1 MRILKNPIWLAC
13 LLSILIVNSYWAFY
27 ASNRYVS
34 ESNIVLESPQI
45 ALPSLDVSSLFSS
58 SNGKSAE
65 MLLLRD
71 YLLSVDMLRK
81 VETTV
86 DFRKHYAD
94 KQYDF
99 ISRLYSEDGPIEEL
113 HEYYLN
119 RVSVELDDYAQ
130 VLRIKVQAFVPEL
143 AHRIATLLLEQ
154 GEARMNALGQ
164 RLAEEQVRFL
174 EKQVSELR
182 ESFNKA
188 RLELLDYQNEKGLV
202 SPAGT
207 VESLNAV
214 VANLDAELSNLKT
227 KQRALVSYQSPASPA
242 MVKIDSE
249 IEAVKQQIVQERAR
263 MAQASGGALNT
274 LSSEYQTLQM
284 QLEFAQESYSG
295 GLSALQNT
303 RIEAA
308 RKLKQISILQ
318 YPTLPEYSVEPDR
331 LYNSVVFT
339 ILALFI
345 ALITQMLVL
354 IIKEHQD

>member
-1 MRILKNPIWLAC
+1 MRIFKKPIWLIC
-13 LLSILIVNSYWAFY
+13 LLSIIVVNSYWTFY

-45 ALPSLDVSSLFSS
+45 ALPSLDVSSLFGS

-71 YLLSVDMLRK
+71 YLMSVDMLRK
-81 VETTV
+81 VDETV
-86 DFRKHYAD
+86 NFRKHYAA
-94 KQYDF
+94 KQHDF
-99 ISRLYSEDGPIEEL
+99 FSRLYSEDVPIENL
-113 HEYYLN
+113 HQYYLS
-119 RVSVELDDYAQ
+119 RISVELDDYAQ

-174 EKQVSELR
+174 EKQVDQLSA
-182 ESFNKA
+182 SFNKV

-202 SPAGT
+202 SPVGM

-214 VANLDAELSNLKT
+214 VAGLEAQLANLKT
-227 KQRALVSYQSPASPA
+227 SRRAIVSYQSLKSPA
-242 MVKIDSE
+242 VVKINSE
-249 IEAVKQQIVQERAR
+249 IEAIKQQIIHERAR

-274 LSSEYQTLQM
+274 LSSEYQLLQL
-284 QLEFAQESYSG
+284 QLEFAQQSYSG
-295 GLSALQNT
+295 GLAALQNT

-318 YPTLPEYSVEPDR
+318 YPTLPEHAVEPDR
-331 LYNSVVFT
+331 LYKSVVVT

-345 ALITQMLVL
+345 ALIAQMLVL

>member
-1 MRILKNPIWLAC
+1 MKIFKSPVWLIC
-13 LLSILIVNSYWAFY
+13 LLLILTVVSYWAFY
-27 ASNRYVS
+27 ATDRYVS
-34 ESNIVLESPQI
+34 KSNIVLESPQI
-45 ALPSLDVSSLFSS
+45 ALPTLDISSLFSN
-58 SNGKSAE
+58 SNGQSAD

-81 VETTV
+81 VETAV
-86 DFRKHYAD
+86 DFRKHYSD
-94 KQYDF
+94 KQHDF
-99 ISRLYSEDGPIEEL
+99 FSRLYDEDAPIEEL

-130 VLRIKVQAFVPEL
+130 VLRIKVQAFVPEV
-143 AHRIATLLLEQ
+143 AQQIVKLLLEQ
-154 GEARMNALGQ
+154 GEAHMNALGQ

-174 EKQVSELR
+174 ELQVNQLGEH
-182 ESFNKA
+182 FNKA
-188 RLELLDYQNEKGLV
+188 RLELLDYQNEKGLI
-202 SPAGT
+202 SPVGT
-207 VESLNAV
+207 VKSLNEV
-214 VANLDAELSNLKT
+214 VGGLEAQLANLKT
-227 KQRALVSYQSPASPA
+227 SRRALVSYQSLKSPA
-242 MVKIDSE
+242 VVKTDIE
-249 IEAVKQQIVQERAR
+249 IKAVKQQIAQELGR

-274 LSSEYQTLQM
+274 LSSEYQLLQL
-284 QLEFAQESYSG
+284 QLEFAQQSYSG

-339 ILALFI
+339 ILALFV

-354 IIKEHQD
+354 IVKEHQD

>member
-13 LLSILIVNSYWAFY
+13 LLSIVMVDSYWAFY

-34 ESNIVLESPQI
+34 ESNIVLESPQ
-45 ALPSLDVSSLFSS
+45 AAAPSLDFSSLLSNSS
-58 SNGKSAE
+58 GKGAE

-81 VETTV
+81 VDAAV

-99 ISRLYSEDGPIEEL
+99 FSRLYAEDGPMEEL
-113 HEYYLN
+113 HEYYLG

-130 VLRIKVQAFVPEL
+130 VLRIKVQAFVPEV
-143 AHRIATLLLEQ
+143 AHRIVTLLLEQ
-154 GEARMNALGQ
+154 GEARMNVLGQ

-174 EKQVSELR
+174 EKQVNQLSLH
-182 ESFNKA
+182 FNAA
-188 RLELLDYQNEKGLV
+188 RLELLGYQNEKGLV
-202 SPAGT
+202 SPVGT

-214 VANLDAELSNLKT
+214 VADLEAQLANLKA
-227 KQRALVSYQSPASPA
+227 KQRALVSYQSLKSPA
-242 MVKIDSE
+242 IVKIGSE
-249 IEAVKQQIVQERAR
+249 IEAIKQQIVQERAR
-263 MAQASGGALNT
+263 VAQASGGALNT
-274 LSSEYQTLQM
+274 LSSEYLTLQM

-295 GLSALQNT
+295 GLAALLNT

-308 RKLKQISILQ
+308 RKLKQVSVLQ
-318 YPTLPEYSVEPDR
+318 SPTLPEYAVEPDR

-339 ILALFI
+339 ILALFV

-354 IIKEHQD
+354 IVREHQD

>member
-1 MRILKNPIWLAC
+1 MRILKKPIWLIC
-13 LLSILIVNSYWAFY
+13 LLLILVVNSYWLFY

-45 ALPSLDVSSLFSS
+45 ALPSLDVSSLFSN
-58 SNGKSAE
+58 SNGQSAD

-81 VETTV
+81 VETAV
-86 DFRKHYAD
+86 DFRKHYSD
-94 KQYDF
+94 KQHDF
-99 ISRLYSEDGPIEEL
+99 FSRLYDEDAPIEEL

-143 AHRIATLLLEQ
+143 AQRIATLLLEQ

-174 EKQVSELR
+174 EKQVNELS

-188 RLELLDYQNEKGLV
+188 RLDLLDYQNEKGLI
-202 SPAGT
+202 SPVGT

-214 VANLDAELSNLKT
+214 VADLEAQLANLKAR
-227 KQRALVSYQSPASPA
+227 KRALLSYQSLKSPA
-242 MVKIDSE
+242 VVKIDSE
-249 IEAVKQQIVQERAR
+249 IKAINQQVIQERAR

-274 LSSEYQTLQM
+274 LSSEYQLFQL
-284 QLEFAQESYSG
+284 QLEFAQQSYSG

-339 ILALFI
+339 ILALFV

-354 IIKEHQD
+354 IVKEHQD

>member
-13 LLSILIVNSYWAFY
+13 LLSIVMVDSYWAFY

-45 ALPSLDVSSLFSS
+45 AAPSLDFSSLLTNSS
-58 SNGKSAE
+58 GKSAE

-81 VETTV
+81 VDAAV

-99 ISRLYSEDGPIEEL
+99 FSRLYAEDEPMEEL
-113 HEYYLN
+113 HEYYLG

-130 VLRIKVQAFVPEL
+130 VLRIKVQAFVPEV
-143 AHRIATLLLEQ
+143 AHRIVMLLLEQ

-174 EKQVSELR
+174 EKQVIQLKL
-182 ESFNKA
+182 SFNQE
-188 RLELLDYQNEKGLV
+188 RLDLLNYQNEKGLV
-202 SPAGT
+202 SPIAT

-214 VANLDAELSNLKT
+214 VAGLEAQLADLKT
-227 KQRALVSYQSPASPA
+227 QKKVLTSYQSLKSPA
-242 MVKIDSE
+242 IVRIDNE
-249 IEAVKQQIVQERAR
+249 IQAIKQQIILERAR
-263 MAQASGGALNT
+263 VAQASGGALNT

-284 QLEFAQESYSG
+284 QLQFAQESYSG
-295 GLSALQNT
+295 GLAALQNT

-308 RKLKQISILQ
+308 RKLKQVSVLQ
-318 YPTLPEYSVEPDR
+318 SPTLPEYAVEPDR

-339 ILALFI
+339 ILALFV

-354 IIKEHQD
+354 IVREHQD